1 MFDYNLKDD
10 EVFFFGLKLD
20 NDDELVI
27 GTGTD
32 DNHCYILLTTKKML
46 KFLDDNIDNFP
57 SIFHIDST
65 YKITKNGFPLLI
77 FGRSDIKRQFYKIA
91 FMMTSHEQEIDFI
104 YFYENGSDAMRNAAI
119 TVFGEKVKILMCYFH
134 IEYNVITKYVSKKL
148 ITRDKIKEVFNDID
162 KMHESSSDSE
172 FNCFAKKALAKWR
185 RNNLKSFAD
194 HFEKE
199 WIESPISNWKIY
211 QTPPGYSSSNIII
224 ESHNRTVKVSFT
236 LKKRLSFLKT
246 LELLQ
251 EKCIYIC
258 HLDLKLNNEP
268 IFRFSNLENL
278 NIRFT
283 KEFKQISSMVF
294 LSFVALTDT
303 ASLFVWNLNHYI
315 QPNFNTRIEFLSD
328 FSCKFS
334 IFLQYFSLQAT
345 GNLLS
350 IMCVDRFIT
359 IMSKP
364 GSIYSRLPFLTV
376 KSSYIWSL
384 LILTILFL
392 LNSHILIFNGNFKP
406 VKNRVNITTSE
417 LVNGSLIS
425 RIETQVN
432 YDACYWYN
440 PDFRLYP
447 LWDNVN
453 LGVYIFFPFGV
464 MLIFNMLLKTK
475 TLMQNSSVKSTKN
488 KEQIKAM
495 IRKRRLTFSI
505 LVITFAFITMTTPG
519 TVMTG
524 FFFFYFYNLP
534 SGSVPAPEQKK
545 WCGEIPLFT
554 L

>member
-1 MFDYNLKDD
+1 MTGLTLFDIIVSYLP
-10 EVFFFGLKLD
+10 LIII
-20 NDDELVI
+20 VI
-27 GTGTD
+27 GVIGNTS
-32 DNHCYILLTTKKML
+32 CFYI
-46 KFLDDNIDNFP
+46 F
-57 SIFHIDST
+57 
-65 YKITKNGFPLLI
+65 
-77 FGRSDIKRQFYKIA
+77 
-91 FMMTSHEQEIDFI
+91 
-104 YFYENGSDAMRNAAI
+104 
-119 TVFGEKVKILMCYFH
+119 
-134 IEYNVITKYVSKKL
+134 
-148 ITRDKIKEVFNDID
+148 
-162 KMHESSSDSE
+162 
-172 FNCFAKKALAKWR
+172 
-185 RNNLKSFAD
+185 
-194 HFEKE
+194 
-199 WIESPISNWKIY
+199 
-211 QTPPGYSSSNIII
+211 
-224 ESHNRTVKVSFT
+224 
-236 LKKRLSFLKT
+236 
-246 LELLQ
+246 
-251 EKCIYIC
+251 
-258 HLDLKLNNEP
+258 
-268 IFRFSNLENL
+268 
-278 NIRFT
+278 RFT

-359 IMSKP
+359 IMSTP
-364 GSIYSRLPFLTV
+364 GSIYSRLPFSTV

-384 LILTILFL
+384 IILTILFL

-432 YDACYWYN
+432 YDVCYWYN

-464 MLIFNMLLKTK
+464 MLIFNMLLITK

-495 IRKRRLTFSI
+495 IKKRRLTISI
-505 LVITFAFITMTTPG
+505 LSITFAFIIMTTPV
-519 TVMTG
+519 TIMTG

-534 SGSVPAPEQKK
+534 SGLSYLSLADSLGFLFHASLFINCFVTNIKFRNYVLNSLMCGKSKK
-545 WCGEIPLFT
+545 QDNVNESKT
-554 L
+554 NTKHN